1 MENYQDQIYL
11 AHHGVKG
18 MKWGHRKKSVRKN
31 YISKNRSDI
40 TIYGQRGANRIKKRM
55 ATKGM
60 THKKAERRE
69 IMRGMAGTAAM
80 SFTIIALL
88 NPSLAKFG
96 AMKTAQLAGSAAG
109 SIGRKVVSATGG
121 YSYKNAAKYV
131 AMNVMN
137 KARGVT
143 YL

>member
-1 MENYQDQIYL
+1 MSL
-11 AHHGVKG
+11 PSPTKA
-18 MKWGHRKKSVRKN
+18 
-31 YISKNRSDI
+31 RSPE
-40 TIYGQRGANRIKKRM
+40 K
-55 ATKGM
+55 
-60 THKKAERRE
+60 
-69 IMRGMAGTAAM
+69 
-80 SFTIIALL
+80 
-88 NPSLAKFG
+88 
-96 AMKTAQLAGSAAG
+96 QLAGSAAG